1 MYYFYV
7 LKSKRDN
14 DLYRG
19 FTNNLK
25 RRLDE
30 HNTGLSK
37 STKGRRPFK
46 LVYYEAF
53 ASKND
58 AKRREKQMK
67 LNGKAWGQLKRRIQN
82 SIEEA

>member
-7 LKSKRDN
+7 LKSKKDD

-19 FTNNLK
+19 FTNNLR

-46 LVYYEAF
+46 LVYYETF

-67 LNGKAWGQLKRRIQN
+67 LNGRAWGQLKRRIQN